1 MEDMTYQ
8 DRYLTCVQCG
18 SEFTF
23 SADDQEFHSSR
34 GYQDP
39 KRCPSCRAAR
49 RNGQGGGSLNTSSF
63 SGSGSYGG
71 ATSAGYDRPRRE
83 MHTATCARCG
93 NEARVPFVP
102 RGDRPVYCSDCYQ
115 PASRW

>member
-1 MEDMTYQ
+1 MTYEE
-8 DRYLTCVQCG
+8 RSLTCVQCG

-23 SADDQEFHSSR
+23 SADDQQFHASR

-39 KRCPSCRAAR
+39 KRCPTCRAER
-49 RNGQGGGSLNTSSF
+49 RSSQGGGGGGGYRSS
-63 SGSGSYGG
+63 SYGG
-71 ATSAGYDRPRRE
+71 GGGGGGYDRPPRE

-102 RGDRPVYCSDCYQ
+102 RGDKPVYCSDCYQ

>member
-1 MEDMTYQ
+1 MTYQ
-8 DRYLTCVQCG
+8 DRSLTCVQCG

-23 SADDQEFHSSR
+23 SAEDQEFHAGR

-39 KRCPSCRAAR
+39 KRCPTCRAER
-49 RNGQGGGSLNTSSF
+49 RASQGGGYRSSY
-63 SGSGSYGG
+63 GSG
-71 ATSAGYDRPRRE
+71 GYDRPPRE

-102 RGDRPVYCSDCYQ
+102 RGDKPVYCSDCYQ

>member
-1 MEDMTYQ
+1 MEEMTYQ
-8 DRYLTCVQCG
+8 DRSLTCVQCG
-18 SEFTF
+18 SEFIFT
-23 SADDQEFHSSR
+23 ADDQQFHAGR

-39 KRCPSCRAAR
+39 KRCPTCRAER
-49 RNGQGGGSLNTSSF
+49 RAQGGGTRTSSY
-63 SGSGSYGG
+63 GSSD
-71 ATSAGYDRPRRE
+71 GYDRPQRE

-102 RGDRPVYCSDCYQ
+102 RGDKPVYCSDCYQ